1 MKMIFKYTGK
11 FYETIILI
19 TIFTAM
25 YFRLI
30 QAVFIS
36 IAFVGWVVYQ
46 LAIRKKRFSEISN
59 DILAIVF
66 FVAVWFGLCYWLLN

>member
-1 MKMIFKYTGK
+1 MIFKYTGK
-11 FYETIILI
+11 FYETIILNI
-19 TIFTAM
+19 IFTAM

-59 DILAIVF
+59 DVLAIVF